1 MSVLDYASPQAT
13 PPRWRIALYHLRFVL
28 LAAYA
33 ALVGGAVW
41 FYADVGVEAVFLAV
55 ALLIFFSA
63 QGLFLIG
70 MPQLRWPRP
79 VRRKPM
85 WMTIV
90 AGALAAGLLTF
101 GLIMTIMSAL
111 DVWKSATESIGLH
124 LFWAVLITWAAWL
137 VVFGIMWTG
146 EWFRGFQTM
155 YKLICAG
162 TWLEILITIPI
173 DVHVRKKT
181 DCWCGE
187 GTFFALVAGS
197 TVAFWSF
204 GPGIVLLFLTRR
216 LQREG
221 YFSLCGKCG
230 RDLTNITEK
239 RCPHCSAR
247 IPQRRRP
254 SSAAS
259 QSV

>member
-1 MSVLDYASPQAT
+1 MSVLEYASPQAA
-13 PPRWRIALYHLRFVL
+13 PPRWRVVLYHLRYVL

-33 ALVGGAVW
+33 LLIAGAVW
-41 FYADVGVEAVFLAV
+41 FYSEMGLDAVFLAV
-55 ALLIFFSA
+55 ALLVFFGV

-85 WMTIV
+85 WVSVV
-90 AGALAAGLLTF
+90 AGALAAGVLTC
-101 GLIMTIMSAL
+101 GLIMTGMSL
-111 DVWKSATESIGLH
+111 FDVWNSATKAIGGH
-124 LFWAVLITWAAWL
+124 VFWAVLATWAAWL
-137 VVFGIMWTG
+137 VVFAIMWTG
-146 EWFRGFQTM
+146 EWFGGFKTI

-197 TVAFWSF
+197 TVALWSF
-204 GPGIVLLFLTRR
+204 GPGLVLLFLTRR

-230 RDLTNITEK
+230 HDLTGVVEK
-239 RCPHCSAR
+239 RCPRCAAR
-247 IPQRRRP
+247 IPKSQR
-254 SSAAS
+254 ATIAS
-259 QSV
+259 

>member
-1 MSVLDYASPQAT
+1 MGVLEYASPQAT
-13 PPRWRIALYHLRFVL
+13 PPRWRVTLYHLRYVL
-28 LAAYA
+28 LAFYA
-33 ALVGGAVW
+33 LLIAGAVW
-41 FYADVGVEAVFLAV
+41 LCSDMDMETAYLAI
-55 ALLIFFSA
+55 ALVIFFGLQA
-63 QGLFLIG
+63 LFLIG

-85 WMTIV
+85 WMTLV

-101 GLIMTIMSAL
+101 GLIMTVMSL
-111 DVWKSATESIGLH
+111 FNVWKSATKSIGGH
-124 LFWAVLITWAAWL
+124 IFWAILITWAVWL
-137 VVFGIMWTG
+137 VLFAIMWTG
-146 EWFRGFQTM
+146 EWFRGFQAI

-173 DVHVRKKT
+173 DVQVRKKT

-197 TVAFWSF
+197 TVALWSF

-230 RDLTNITEK
+230 HDLASASEK
-239 RCPHCSAR
+239 RCPHCNAR
-247 IPQRRRP
+247 IPQRRRRT
-254 SSAAS
+254 AAS
-259 QSV
+259 

>member
-1 MSVLDYASPQAT
+1 MSVLEYASPQAA
-13 PPRWRIALYHLRFVL
+13 PPRWRVALYHLRYVL

-33 ALVGGAVW
+33 LLIAGAVW
-41 FYADVGVEAVFLAV
+41 FYSEMGLDAVFLAV
-55 ALLIFFSA
+55 ALLVFFGV

-85 WMTIV
+85 WLSVV
-90 AGALAAGLLTF
+90 AGSLAAGVLTF
-101 GLIMTIMSAL
+101 GLIMTGMNVL
-111 DVWKSATESIGLH
+111 DVWKPATKAIGGH
-124 LFWAVLITWAAWL
+124 IFWAVLITWGAWL
-137 VVFGIMWTG
+137 VVFAVMWTG
-146 EWFRGFQTM
+146 EWLGGFKQI
-155 YKLICAG
+155 YRLVCAG

-197 TVAFWSF
+197 TVALWSF
-204 GPGIVLLFLTRR
+204 GPGLVLLFLTRR

-230 RDLTNITEK
+230 HDLTGVVEK
-239 RCPHCSAR
+239 RCPRCAAR
-247 IPQRRRP
+247 IPKSQR
-254 SSAAS
+254 ATIAS
-259 QSV
+259 

>member
-1 MSVLDYASPQAT
+1 MSVLEYASLQAA
-13 PPRWRIALYHLRFVL
+13 PPRWRVAVYHLRYVL

-33 ALVGGAVW
+33 LLIAGAVR
-41 FYADVGVEAVFLAV
+41 FYSELGLDAVFLAV
-55 ALLIFFSA
+55 ALLVFFGV

-85 WMTIV
+85 WLSVV
-90 AGALAAGLLTF
+90 AGSLAAGVLTF
-101 GLIMTIMSAL
+101 GLIMTGMNVL
-111 DVWKSATESIGLH
+111 DVWKPATKAIGGH
-124 LFWAVLITWAAWL
+124 IFWAVLITWGAWL
-137 VVFGIMWTG
+137 VVFAVMWTG
-146 EWFRGFQTM
+146 EWLGGFKQI
-155 YKLICAG
+155 YRLVCAG

-197 TVAFWSF
+197 TVALWSF
-204 GPGIVLLFLTRR
+204 GPGLVLLFLTRR

-230 RDLTNITEK
+230 HDLTGVVEK
-239 RCPHCSAR
+239 RCPRCAAR
-247 IPQRRRP
+247 IPKSQR
-254 SSAAS
+254 ATIAS
-259 QSV
+259 